1 MIGFLFGGSL
11 FAVALAVLF
20 WAVHYPD
27 KAEQVAGWI
36 VGLAS
41 KVYAKADRTAVAL
54 RVQGDINDARGA
66 LLKAA
71 PEALIERKIKIKWTK
86 AEEAEALL
94 RDGEV
99 LVCMEKVNHH
109 EQNVANALMAFLPKA
124 MLPMARRY
132 LDSARMRAADLI
144 VAKGLLDKDGG
155 KIGTLTVFF
164 RDHLDPAKKQSKD
177 LGEKI
182 EEMDA
187 IDLQGYLVRVLLAEY
202 LRLGE
207 ELHPGEPDPEI
218 LREAEEFARWIY
230 KISAREPGAEVGSL
244 SFKGRYFKVAV
255 IFVGIRS
262 RLMEEGLKPYRKR
275 AKRYIYRDE
284 YDAIYFMARD
294 ENMGAVEAL
303 AANLEQDG
311 RVASVTSYCYALRSD
326 FKKRYGL
333 NRNRAII
340 SCVQRRRVADAA
352 PAEVQE
358 ELTRVEDGDLREEI
372 WETTPP
378 KIEQSL
384 FDEENE
390 PTDPEDEESEEAA

>member
-1 MIGFLFGGSL
+1 MIGILFGGSL

-54 RVQGDINDARGA
+54 RVQGDINDARGT
-66 LLKAA
+66 LLKTA
-71 PEALIERKIKIKWTK
+71 PEALIERKVKIKWTK
-86 AEEAEALL
+86 ADEAEALL

-99 LVCMEKVNHH
+99 LVCMEKVDHH

-144 VAKGLLDKDGG
+144 VAKGLLDQDGG
-155 KIGTLTVFF
+155 KIGTLNVFF

-177 LGEKI
+177 LSEKV

-187 IDLQGYLVRVLLAEY
+187 IDLQGYLARVLLAEY

-207 ELHPGEPDPEI
+207 ELHPGEPDPEV
-218 LREAEEFARWIY
+218 LREAEEFARWIH
-230 KISAREPGAEVGSL
+230 KISAREPGAEDVSL
-244 SFKGRYFKVAV
+244 SFRGRYFRIAV
-255 IFVGIRS
+255 IFVGIKD
-262 RLMEEGLKPYRKR
+262 RLMDEGLKPYRKR
-275 AKRYIYRDE
+275 AKRYVYRDE
-284 YDAIYFMARD
+284 YDAVYFMARD

-311 RVASVTSYCYALRSD
+311 RVASVTSYRYALRTD

-333 NRNRAII
+333 DRRQAII
-340 SCVQRRRVADAA
+340 SCIRPRRVVDAA

-358 ELTRVEDGDLREEI
+358 ELARTEDGDLREEI
-372 WETTPP
+372 WETTPA
-378 KIEQSL
+378 KIGQPH
-384 FDEENE
+384 FDEEGE
-390 PTDPEDEESEEAA
+390 PTDPKDEEAEKAA

>member
-1 MIGFLFGGSL
+1 M
-11 FAVALAVLF
+11 LF

-36 VGLAS
+36 VGLLS
-41 KVYAKADRTAVAL
+41 KIYAKADRTAVAL
-54 RVQGDINDARGA
+54 KVQGDINDACGT
-66 LLKAA
+66 LLKTA
-71 PEALIERKIKIKWTK
+71 PEALIERKVKIKWTK

-99 LVCMEKVNHH
+99 LVCMEKVDHH

-144 VAKGLLDKDGG
+144 VARGLLDQDGG
-155 KIGTLTVFF
+155 KLGTLTVFF
-164 RDHLDPAKKQSKD
+164 RDHLDPAKKQSRD

-202 LRLGE
+202 LRFGE
-207 ELHPGEPDPEI
+207 ELHPGEPDPEV
-218 LREAEEFARWIY
+218 LREAEEFARWVH
-230 KISAREPGAEVGSL
+230 KISAREPGTEVGSL
-244 SFKGRYFKVAV
+244 SFKGRYFKVAI
-255 IFVGIRS
+255 IFVGIRG
-262 RLMEEGLKPYRKR
+262 RLMDEGLKPYRRR
-275 AKRYIYRDE
+275 AKRYVYRDE

-294 ENMGAVEAL
+294 ENMGAVETL

-311 RVASVTSYCYALRSD
+311 RVASVTSYRYALRSD
-326 FKKRYGL
+326 FKKKYGL
-333 NRNRAII
+333 DRSRAII
-340 SCVQRRRVADAA
+340 SCIRRRRVADVA

-358 ELTRVEDGDLREEI
+358 ELARVEDGDLREEI

-378 KIEQSL
+378 KIEEPL
-384 FDEENE
+384 FDEKNE
-390 PTDPEDEESEEAA
+390 PTDPEDEEAEKAA